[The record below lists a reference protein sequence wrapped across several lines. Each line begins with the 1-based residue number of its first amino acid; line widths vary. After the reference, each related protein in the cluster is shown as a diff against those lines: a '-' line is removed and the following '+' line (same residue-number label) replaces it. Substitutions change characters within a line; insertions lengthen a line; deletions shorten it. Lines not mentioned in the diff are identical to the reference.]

1 MWNAASI
8 FVPIGLFGAL
18 SVCPTFHNESIVA
31 GRKVLMIVEFSAP
44 NEWRL
49 GGGHDRRLDAV
60 PTVDLQSQLAPTFMF
75 SVPQDLDR
83 QAGPISYS
91 SANLR
96 GLVDGL

>member
-8 FVPIGLFGAL
+8 FVPIGLFSAL
-18 SVCPTFHNESIVA
+18 SVCPTFHNRSIVA

-44 NEWRL
+44 NDWRL

-60 PTVDLQSQLAPTFMF
+60 PTVDLQSQLALTFMF
-75 SVPQDLDR
+75 SVPQDR